1 MPLLELPRNSLIAC
15 KMDNHNNQYNFIYRK
30 LVTDKNDV
38 LGIIAYS
45 IYKRQKIEFIKN
57 FETQNNR
64 PPDDNDLR
72 HFINISNSDSQL
84 ELYKNQALELTQN
97 FLNETIAEDIA
108 KRELEFD
115 SRVKAELSKVK
126 NSFISGVLQSL
137 VGSIFFVIFVGLL
150 VFFSWS
156 YKQGFEQA
164 IESAFNIEIEQK

>member
-1 MPLLELPRNSLIAC
+1 
-15 KMDNHNNQYNFIYRK
+15 MDNHNNQYNFIYSK
-30 LVTDKNDV
+30 LVADKDDV

-84 ELYKNQALELTQN
+84 ELYRNQALELTQN
-97 FLNETIAEDIA
+97 FLNETIAEDIE
-108 KRELEFD
+108 KRELGFD

-126 NSFISGVLQSL
+126 NSFVSGVFQSL
-137 VGSIFFVIFVGLL
+137 IGSILFVVLVG
-150 VFFSWS
+150 VIIFFSWS
-156 YKQGFEQA
+156 YNQGIEQA
-164 IESAFNIEIEQK
+164 IESAFNIEIEQKK